1 MKTVLLVEDDYSVR
15 EYLKQA
21 IAWKENGY
29 CVIGEADNGVEALEV
44 IREKL
49 PDIMI
54 TDIQMPQMNGT
65 ELIHRIKEEGYATK
79 SVVLSFYD
87 DFEYVRNAMKDGA
100 VDYILKHQLS
110 EKTILSVLD
119 GIQKTQQNENINR
132 VRKENSIMKRQL
144 RKNQNA
150 VKCGIFRKMM
160 EGRTEDSFLEQFG
173 IVETDMTFSVAVLQ
187 LKNSENTVFHEKSD
201 ECDRDILGFSVCN
214 IIEEILQEKGNGI
227 VCTEDNQN
235 YWIFF
240 SCDGRGHEM
249 FLEKKCSEALY
260 TAMGKIEEYLKLS
273 STVGLSKAYSTLEN
287 VKQAFSESMQALD
300 NIYYEGYGNLYLYS
314 AARFSEK
321 LNIAYGELQE
331 TFTLAGEQNILK
343 EPLENFLEHLGT
355 EKLRPDLMRKLE
367 DYISTNLLS
376 FFNQLK
382 TAFDKEIELPY
393 NLYGN
398 SLTYEECCR
407 KLVSCAAF
415 IDEMQRK
422 VQDCYERQEIND
434 AVRYI
439 RHNYNRNITLE
450 EIAKSVNLSK
460 VYFSQLFKNET
471 GMNFTDF
478 LIQFRIEEAAKLL
491 KSTDMKVYEI
501 AEQVGIPDQ
510 HYFNRLFK
518 NITGVTP
525 KKFRE

>member
-1 MKTVLLVEDDYSVR
+1 
-15 EYLKQA
+15 
-21 IAWKENGY
+21 
-29 CVIGEADNGVEALEV
+29 
-44 IREKL
+44 
-49 PDIMI
+49 
-54 TDIQMPQMNGT
+54 
-65 ELIHRIKEEGYATK
+65 
-79 SVVLSFYD
+79 
-87 DFEYVRNAMKDGA
+87 
-100 VDYILKHQLS
+100 
-110 EKTILSVLD
+110 
-119 GIQKTQQNENINR
+119 
-132 VRKENSIMKRQL
+132 
-144 RKNQNA
+144 
-150 VKCGIFRKMM
+150 
-160 EGRTEDSFLEQFG
+160 
-173 IVETDMTFSVAVLQ
+173 
-187 LKNSENTVFHEKSD
+187 
-201 ECDRDILGFSVCN
+201 
-214 IIEEILQEKGNGI
+214 
-227 VCTEDNQN
+227 
-235 YWIFF
+235 
-240 SCDGRGHEM
+240 
-249 FLEKKCSEALY
+249 
-260 TAMGKIEEYLKLS
+260 MGKIEEYLKLS

>member
-382 TAFDKEIELPY
+382 TAFDKEIERPY

-398 SLTYEECCR
+398 SLTYAECCR

>member
-249 FLEKKCSEALY
+249 FWEKKCSEALY

>member
-214 IIEEILQEKGNGI
+214 IIEEILQERGNGI

-249 FLEKKCSEALY
+249 FWEKKCSEALY

>member
-173 IVETDMTFSVAVLQ
+173 IVETDMTFSVAVVQ

-249 FLEKKCSEALY
+249 FWEKKCSEALY

>member
-249 FLEKKCSEALY
+249 FLEKKCSETLY

>member
-214 IIEEILQEKGNGI
+214 IIEEILQERGNGI

-249 FLEKKCSEALY
+249 FWEKKCSEALY
-260 TAMGKIEEYLKLS
+260 TAMGKIDEYLKLS

>member
-450 EIAKSVNLSK
+450 EIAKLMLASN
-460 VYFSQLFKNET
+460 
-471 GMNFTDF
+471 
-478 LIQFRIEEAAKLL
+478 
-491 KSTDMKVYEI
+491 
-501 AEQVGIPDQ
+501 
-510 HYFNRLFK
+510 
-518 NITGVTP
+518 
-525 KKFRE
+525 

>member
-201 ECDRDILGFSVCN
+201 ECDRDILGFFVCN

-249 FLEKKCSEALY
+249 FWEKKCSEALY

-331 TFTLAGEQNILK
+331 TFTLDGEQNILK

>member
-15 EYLKQA
+15 EYLKKA

-110 EKTILSVLD
+110 VKTILTVLD
-119 GIQKTQQNENINR
+119 GIEKTQQDENMNN
-132 VRKENSIMKRQL
+132 VKKENSIMKRQL
-144 RKNQNA
+144 KKNQNA

-173 IVETDMTFSVAVLQ
+173 IVGTDMTFAVAALQ
-187 LKNSENTVFHEKSD
+187 LKNSENTVFHEKSKEYD
-201 ECDRDILGFSVCN
+201 TDILGFSVCN

-227 VCTEDNQN
+227 ACTENNQN
-235 YWIFF
+235 YLIFF
-240 SCDGRGHEM
+240 SCDGKGHEM
-249 FLEKKCSEALY
+249 FLEKKCSEVLY
-260 TAMGKIEEYLKLS
+260 TVMGKIEEYLKLS
-273 STVGLSKAYSTLEN
+273 SAIGLSKSYSALEN
-287 VKQAFSESMQALD
+287 VKQAFSQSAQALESV
-300 NIYYEGYGNLYLYS
+300 YYGGYGKLYLYS
-314 AARFSEK
+314 DTNFSEE
-321 LNIAYGELQE
+321 LNLMYGELQK
-331 TFTLAGEQNILK
+331 TFTLAREENMLK
-343 EPLENFLEHLGT
+343 EPLENFLEYVGR

-382 TAFDKEIELPY
+382 TSFDKEIELPY

-407 KLVSCAAF
+407 KLISCAAF

-422 VQDCYERQEIND
+422 AQDCYERQEIND